1 MSDYEIIFHNFTISH
16 RYLYKELHR
25 RLITLEAGY
34 LRLSMGAENRPRR
47 SVDKFIY
54 KDTYS
59 SGRIRKLKVSLKSVN
74 VEKPGA
80 A

>member
-1 MSDYEIIFHNFTISH
+1 MSME
-16 RYLYKELHR
+16 
-25 RLITLEAGY
+25 
-34 LRLSMGAENRPRR
+34 AENKSRR

-54 KDTYS
+54 KSTYS
-59 SGRIRKLKVSLKSVN
+59 SDRIRKLKVSFKSVN